1 MVASWGITDRRLV
14 LASACGLTADILAC
28 PRWPVWSADAFA
40 ASDSS
45 QLDRMIGEM
54 IVMGFWG
61 ADPTSPGA
69 RAISSW
75 LQDGIVGGVIFF
87 EDNLRSPE
95 AATNLIRT
103 FREAAGESIPLLCLD
118 QEGGLVARLRP
129 ERGFEPL
136 PAARSVGTLSRRA
149 AEALY
154 GRTARELRRLGFNM
168 NLGPVVDLALNP
180 ENPVIERLG
189 RSFGIDP
196 EVVVDHAKAFID
208 AHRHHRVLT
217 VLKHFPGQGSAEADT
232 HRSLANITKTWSR
245 EELRPF
251 SELIEQGYAD
261 TVMVGHL
268 IHADLTEPDRPAS
281 LSSRAVQGLL
291 RTTLGYEGV
300 VVSDDMQMGA
310 VTQIF
315 QPDDR
320 IVFGIEAGVDLFIY
334 ANREHPDSQMP
345 GRFHRVVKTAVES
358 ERIQRDRI
366 QESVRRI
373 STLKQSINLERQ
385 GSKNQ

>member
-1 MVASWGITDRRLV
+1 
-14 LASACGLTADILAC
+14 
-28 PRWPVWSADAFA
+28 
-40 ASDSS
+40 
-45 QLDRMIGEM
+45 
-54 IVMGFWG
+54 MGFWG

-95 AATNLIRT
+95 AATNLIDS
-103 FREAAGESIPLLCLD
+103 REASGGINTALLD
-118 QEGGLVARLRP
+118 QEGGLVARLAP
-129 ERGFEPL
+129 
-136 PAARSVGTLSRRA
+136 SVALSRYLLRGRWVLSRA
-149 AEALY
+149 GPPKLFMAAQ
-154 GRTARELRRLGFNM
+154 RVKLRRLGFNM

-251 SELIEQGYAD
+251 SELIDQG
-261 TVMVGHL
+261 
-268 IHADLTEPDRPAS
+268 
-281 LSSRAVQGLL
+281 
-291 RTTLGYEGV
+291 
-300 VVSDDMQMGA
+300 MQIRLWWA
-310 VTQIF
+310 T
-315 QPDDR
+315 
-320 IVFGIEAGVDLFIY
+320 
-334 ANREHPDSQMP
+334 
-345 GRFHRVVKTAVES
+345 
-358 ERIQRDRI
+358 
-366 QESVRRI
+366 
-373 STLKQSINLERQ
+373 
-385 GSKNQ
+385 